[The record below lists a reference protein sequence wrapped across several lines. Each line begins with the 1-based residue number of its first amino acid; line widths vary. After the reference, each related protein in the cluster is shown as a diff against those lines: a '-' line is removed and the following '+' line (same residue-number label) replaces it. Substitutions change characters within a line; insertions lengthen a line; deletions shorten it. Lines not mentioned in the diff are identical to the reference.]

1 MTKVT
6 NNVKTTLVGTPIN
19 FFFSTE
25 VLSKNGYMTIQFGQF
40 KFRHFKFGQFKFR
53 QLKFRQLKF

>member
-6 NNVKTTLVGTPIN
+6 DNVKTTLVGTPIN

-25 VLSKNGYMTIQFGQF
+25 VLSKNGYMSIQFG
-40 KFRHFKFGQFKFR
+40 